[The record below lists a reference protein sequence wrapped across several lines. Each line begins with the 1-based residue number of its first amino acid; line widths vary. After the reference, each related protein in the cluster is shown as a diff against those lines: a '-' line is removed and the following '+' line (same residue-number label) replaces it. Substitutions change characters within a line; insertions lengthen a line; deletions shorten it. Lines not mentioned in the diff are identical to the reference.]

1 MSEIKQRYKLDEV
14 SARIV
19 SEEPSKKVYIIFS
32 TLLETQ
38 FYSPGIKIKRDEKNN
53 IYIEFIRIGIS
64 ENTPEIDLKAEYL
77 TRWISDNKLPESLKE
92 KIQNNSISSEQ
103 ILVISEKFENIYMSD
118 GKNNKIIFTSQ

>member
-19 SEEPSKKVYIIFS
+19 SEEPSKVYVIFS

-53 IYIEFIRIGIS
+53 IYIEFIRTGIS
-64 ENTPEIDLKAEYL
+64 DKAPKIDLKAEYL
-77 TRWISDNKLPESLKE
+77 TKWLSDNKLPESLKE
-92 KIQNNSISSEQ
+92 KIQDKSKPSEQ
-103 ILVISEKFENIYMSD
+103 ILVISEKIGNIYISD
-118 GKNNKIIFTSQ
+118 GKDNKMIFAAQ

>member
-53 IYIEFIRIGIS
+53 IYIEFIRTGIS
-64 ENTPEIDLKAEYL
+64 DKAPEIDLKAEYL
-77 TRWISDNKLPESLKE
+77 TKWISDNKLPESLKE
-92 KIQNNSISSEQ
+92 KIQDKSTSSEQ
-103 ILVISEKFENIYMSD
+103 ILVISEKVGNIYITD
-118 GKNNKIIFTSQ
+118 GKNNKIIFTAQ